1 MRLTADV
8 WHRAEQRT
16 NCLGDRE
23 VVLAGCGIP
32 ALENMGA
39 ILRDGSGA
47 ASGGNVDCLDVSNN
61 LLLRLDN
68 FAKLHRLSTIL
79 AGGNRIESLD
89 SRNLG
94 ANVPNLVTLALSHNN
109 IASLAELQA
118 LGKACL
124 KIEFLDLTG
133 NPVTSKYN
141 RRPMQT
147 VSSGRNSV
155 AVSVFDRACRGDG
168 DISIRFMRLE
178 QVKYICTNRCL
189 RLRST
194 G

>member
-1 MRLTADV
+1 MRLTANV
-8 WHRAEQRT
+8 WHGAEQRT

-39 ILRDGSGA
+39 ILRDNSSA
-47 ASGGNVDCLDVSNN
+47 ASGGGNVDCLDLSNN

-94 ANVPNLVTLALSHNN
+94 ANVPNLVTLALPHNN

-133 NPVTSKYN
+133 NPVTSK
-141 RRPMQT
+141 
-147 VSSGRNSV
+147 
-155 AVSVFDRACRGDG
+155 
-168 DISIRFMRLE
+168 
-178 QVKYICTNRCL
+178 
-189 RLRST
+189 
-194 G
+194 

>member
-1 MRLTADV
+1 MRLTANV
-8 WHRAEQRT
+8 WHGAEQRT

-39 ILRDGSGA
+39 ILRDNNSASA
-47 ASGGNVDCLDVSNN
+47 AAGNGGGNVDCLDLSNN

-94 ANVPNLVTLALSHNN
+94 ANVPNLVTLALPHNN
-109 IASLAELQA
+109 IGSLAELQA
-118 LGKACL
+118 LGKACR

-133 NPVTSKYN
+133 NPVTSK
-141 RRPMQT
+141 
-147 VSSGRNSV
+147 
-155 AVSVFDRACRGDG
+155 
-168 DISIRFMRLE
+168 
-178 QVKYICTNRCL
+178 
-189 RLRST
+189 
-194 G
+194 